1 MEVLGWVFIGII
13 AMVVRGRSGVWEWYR
28 CRMPADTSSYGA
40 CSRIEQPRWQRA
52 SWWPESATSSWET
65 TASDRKWSATPRSRQ
80 DDPGVRVTDYGI
92 RGMHLAYDL
101 LEEWD
106 TLVLVDAV
114 PSRGRPGTLHVVRGR
129 ARICLQHTTCLDAHS
144 MDPAAVFA
152 SLRALGGS
160 PPYTVVVGCEAG
172 SVEEGIGLTEPVAK
186 AVPRAVRAVEEIVAA
201 LQSPVSASCS
211 SASLQAEC

>member
-1 MEVLGWVFIGII
+1 MAARILVAGIGNIFLGDDGFGSE
-13 AMVVRGRSGVWEWYR
+13 VVRHAAI
-28 CRMPADTSSYGA
+28 P
-40 CSRIEQPRWQRA
+40 P
-52 SWWPESATSSWET
+52 
-65 TASDRKWSATPRSRQ
+65 SDPS
-80 DDPGVRVTDYGI
+80 VRVIDYGI

-101 LEEWD
+101 LEAWD

-114 PSRGRPGTLHVVRGR
+114 PSRGSPGRLHVFQADHESQPAPTG
-129 ARICLQHTTCLDAHS
+129 LDAHS

-186 AVPRAVRAVEEIVAA
+186 AVPRAVRAVEDIVAA
-201 LQSPVSASCS
+201 LQTAASSFS
-211 SASLQAEC
+211 SSTSLQEER

>member
-1 MEVLGWVFIGII
+1 MTARILVAGIGNIFLGDDGFGSE
-13 AMVVRGRSGVWEWYR
+13 VVRNAEI
-28 CRMPADTSSYGA
+28 P
-40 CSRIEQPRWQRA
+40 
-52 SWWPESATSSWET
+52 
-65 TASDRKWSATPRSRQ
+65 Q
-80 DDPGVRVTDYGI
+80 DDPRIRVIDYGV

-114 PSRGRPGTLHVVRGR
+114 PSRGNPGTLHVFQADCESDCTASG
-129 ARICLQHTTCLDAHS
+129 LDGHS

-172 SVEEGIGLTEPVAK
+172 SVEEGIGLTEPVAR
-186 AVPRAVRAVEEIVAA
+186 AVPRAARAVQEIVAA
-201 LQSPVSASCS
+201 LQVPMA
-211 SASLQAEC
+211 ATAPEDG